1 MDLYEYTLLSSFDV
15 TKRKHDEVKVYL
27 RDTVTFPFLDKD
39 EQGEI
44 LCFAKPKRL
53 PKGGFSFLVWTFD
66 SANSMHQALL
76 WRLFKASIHHLSA
89 HVIASNFEAYAD
101 LAKDKD
107 LNLATFAVN
116 QVEDAVVEAYLRCY
130 YPSHLVDYASA
141 NALSYISMKPL
152 STIRNDAL
160 RIMTAILSVFS
171 TSLSKGMLD
180 NEAKEDVG
188 KAVSVLKEIE
198 NSVYKELQEKTQTPK
213 DESPFNFKDI
223 LFDQRAR
230 AAEQIY
236 SLLDGYG
243 ETSDIPSLPYTES
256 HGRNKVFNQSTVPSE
271 EEIEPVLKKAL
282 EMLDPSSSQSVD
294 LVSELR
300 GDSIQSE
307 VAQVFSS
314 WEAQEGQRQ
323 KILEQYRIIG
333 KGTHFKSFGFPNED
347 YTEYIRRRNIL
358 SSTVRRILEK
368 LRLFRNVEG
377 EDYKHEFGS
386 LDLQEAVQVIA
397 SQSPRTDVF
406 VRDEL
411 QTQDEMWAIL
421 IDASYSLS
429 FFTGEVLDIALCMA
443 EVARKLMVNQ
453 TSWSMFAFNNGF
465 YIVKDFP
472 EPYSNHIRARIGGLK
487 HHGMTYLPDGLLL
500 AAESLR
506 RRMGDMKVL
515 VVVSDFFPSGYEE
528 VDKALAESV
537 RKIEKSG
544 IGVIGI
550 GINSNAVKKY
560 FRTNCVVENPYDLM
574 KKFVK
579 AFFEISSTV

>member
-1 MDLYEYTLLSSFDV
+1 VDLYEYTLLTSFDV

-27 RDTVTFPFLDKD
+27 RDTVTFPFIDKD

-53 PKGGFSFLVWTFD
+53 SKSGFSFLVWAFN
-66 SANSMHQALL
+66 SANSAHQALL

-89 HVIASNFEAYAD
+89 HVIASNFEAYANWAKNRD
-101 LAKDKD
+101 LS
-107 LNLATFAVN
+107 LATFAVN
-116 QVEDAVVEAYLRCY
+116 QVEDAVVEAYLRCC

-171 TSLSKGMLD
+171 TGLSKGMLD
-180 NEAKEDVG
+180 NETKEDVG
-188 KAVSVLKEIE
+188 GAVSALKEIE
-198 NSVYKELQEKTQTPK
+198 NNVFKELEEKKKTSEEESQFNPK
-213 DESPFNFKDI
+213 SL
-223 LFDQRAR
+223 LFEQRTK

-236 SLLDGYG
+236 SLLEGYG

-256 HGRNKVFNQSTVPSE
+256 HGRNTVFNRIPIPPE
-271 EEIEPVLKKAL
+271 EEMEPVLKKAL
-282 EMLDPSSSQSVD
+282 EMLDPSSSQPID
-294 LVSELR
+294 LASELT
-300 GDSIQSE
+300 GASIQSE

-323 KILEQYRIIG
+323 KILEQYRVIG
-333 KGTHFKSFGFPNED
+333 KGTHFKSFGFPEED

-358 SSTVRRILEK
+358 GSTVRRILEK

-377 EDYKHEFGS
+377 EDYRHEFGS

-397 SQSPRTDVF
+397 SRSPRTDVF
-406 VRDEL
+406 VREEL
-411 QTQDEMWAIL
+411 QTQDEMWAVL

-429 FFTGEVLDIALCMA
+429 FFTGEVLDIALCVA

-453 TSWSMFAFNNGF
+453 TSWSMFAFNNSF

-500 AAESLR
+500 AAETLR

-528 VDKALAESV
+528 VDEALAESV

-550 GINSNAVKKY
+550 GINSNAVKQY

-579 AFFEISSTV
+579 AFFEISSSV

>member
-1 MDLYEYTLLSSFDV
+1 VDLYEYTLLTSFDV
-15 TKRKHDEVKVYL
+15 TKRKHEEVKVYL
-27 RDTVTFPFLDKD
+27 RDAITFPFLDKD

-53 PKGGFSFLVWTFD
+53 PEGGFSFLVWAFN
-66 SANSMHQALL
+66 SANAMHQALL

-89 HVIASNFEAYAD
+89 HVIASNFEAYANW
-101 LAKDKD
+101 AKNKD
-107 LNLATFAVN
+107 LDLATFAVN

-141 NALSYISMKPL
+141 SALSYISMKPL

-171 TSLSKGMLD
+171 TGLSKGMLD
-180 NEAKEDVG
+180 DEAKEDVG

-198 NSVYKELQEKTQTPK
+198 NSVYKELQEKVK
-213 DESPFNFKDI
+213 MSKEESPLNPKN
-223 LFDQRAR
+223 LFVDQRIK
-230 AAEQIY
+230 AAEQNYI
-236 SLLDGYG
+236 LLDGYG
-243 ETSDIPSLPYTES
+243 EISGIPSLPYTES
-256 HGRNKVFNQSTVPSE
+256 HGRNTVFNRISIPPE

-282 EMLDPSSSQSVD
+282 EMLDPSSSQLID

-307 VAQVFSS
+307 AAQVFSS

-323 KILEQYRIIG
+323 RILEQYRAVG
-333 KGTHFKSFGFPNED
+333 KGTHFKSFGFPEED

-358 SSTVRRILEK
+358 GSTVRRILEK

-377 EDYKHEFGS
+377 EDYRHEFGS

-397 SQSPRTDVF
+397 SRSPRTDVF
-406 VRDEL
+406 VREEL
-411 QTQDEMWAIL
+411 QTQDEMWSIL
-421 IDASYSLS
+421 IDTSYSLS
-429 FFTGEVLDIALCMA
+429 FFTGEVLDVALCMA
-443 EVARKLMVNQ
+443 EVAKKLMVNQ
-453 TSWSMFAFNNGF
+453 NMWSMFAFSNVF
-465 YIVKDFP
+465 YVVKDFT

-537 RKIEKSG
+537 KKIEKSG

-550 GINSNAVKKY
+550 GINSNAVKEY

>member
-1 MDLYEYTLLSSFDV
+1 VDLYEYALLSSFDV
-15 TKRKHDEVKVYL
+15 TKRKHDEVRVYL
-27 RDTVTFPFLDKD
+27 RDTVTFPFLDRD
-39 EQGEI
+39 AQGEI

-66 SANSMHQALL
+66 SANSVHQALL

-89 HVIASNFEAYAD
+89 HVTTSSFEAYANW
-101 LAKDKD
+101 AKNKD

-116 QVEDAVVEAYLRCY
+116 QVEDAAVEAYLRCY

-152 STIRNDAL
+152 NTIRNDAL

-171 TSLSKGMLD
+171 TGLSKGMPD
-180 NEAKEDVG
+180 NETQERVG

-198 NSVYKELQEKTQTPK
+198 NSVYKELQEKTKAPK
-213 DESPFNFKDI
+213 DESPLNPKNL
-223 LFDQRAR
+223 LFDQRMK

-236 SLLDGYG
+236 SFLDGHG
-243 ETSDIPSLPYTES
+243 EISDIPSLPYTES
-256 HGRNKVFNQSTVPSE
+256 HGRNTVFNRSAVPSE
-271 EEIEPVLKKAL
+271 EEIESVLNKAL
-282 EMLDPSSSQSVD
+282 EMLDPSRSEPID

-323 KILEQYRIIG
+323 KILEQYRVIG

-347 YTEYIRRRNIL
+347 YTEYIRRRNML

-397 SQSPRTDVF
+397 SRSPRTDVF
-406 VRDEL
+406 VREEL
-411 QTQDEMWAIL
+411 QTRDEMWAIL

-506 RRMGDMKVL
+506 RRIGDMKVL

-537 RKIEKSG
+537 KKIEKTG

-550 GINSNAVKKY
+550 GINSSAVKKY

-579 AFFEISSTV
+579 AFFEFSSSV